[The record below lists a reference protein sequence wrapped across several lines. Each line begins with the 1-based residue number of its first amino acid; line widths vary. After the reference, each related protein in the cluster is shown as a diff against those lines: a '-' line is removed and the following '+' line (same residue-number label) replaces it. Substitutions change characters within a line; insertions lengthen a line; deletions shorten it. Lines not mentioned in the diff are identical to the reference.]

1 MANSEDFA
9 ETEWAAICDAAHGA
23 GLAMMLVGGS
33 GLVGSM
39 REMLV
44 AGRTSAAGAEHANE
58 LIRGLCTAAVM
69 GAMRVRVA
77 AVWQVGVEPRLA
89 LQEAVIGWLREAVAA
104 LRAKAPEDLD
114 TYREW
119 VLGFADSV
127 AHAGS
132 EGSFLGIGEEKVS
145 AEEARFLA
153 SVREALEG

>member
-104 LRAKAPEDLD
+104 WTLTGSGYWGLRIRWRMRGA
-114 TYREW
+114 RGVSW
-119 VLGFADSV
+119 GLG
-127 AHAGS
+127 
-132 EGSFLGIGEEKVS
+132 KKK
-145 AEEARFLA
+145 
-153 SVREALEG
+153 